1 MNLSE
6 IKKQASS
13 FLQEKYKSARLVL
26 TDATQAEILAEE
38 ATNSDVWGP
47 DAKTMTRISEAAYDM
62 DDYWRIVDV
71 LHRRLRSVYWKEWRQ
86 SYKTLVLLEFLLT
99 HGPEEMFEEF
109 HCDINVIQEL
119 GKLNYVDERGF
130 NWGACM
136 QNKSERILR
145 LLSDEKQ
152 RQDARSKALKISK
165 EIQGFGNLIVSPSSS
180 SSSTPSS
187 SKTCRSSSFGSYSL
201 DSPTWN
207 GEDDQSKQL
216 EHHIAANKISEDLE
230 QGSSEKCPFDPMLD
244 KEVQRLHLWDSPIKE
259 DGSLFESTNED
270 KEGESDDRSGGFCSR
285 LFGTA
290 NQSIRDNN
298 VIGFRSLSDVGKVT
312 KKKIDRQFSHGF

>member
-1 MNLSE
+1 MNLSK

-26 TDATQAEILAEE
+26 TGVTQAE
-38 ATNSDVWGP
+38 
-47 DAKTMTRISEAAYDM
+47 M
-62 DDYWRIVDV
+62 
-71 LHRRLRSVYWKEWRQ
+71 LRSVYWKEWRQ

-99 HGPEEMFEEF
+99 HGPEDMFEEF
-109 HCDINVIQEL
+109 HCDINVIQQL

-145 LLSDEKQ
+145 LLSDQKQ
-152 RQDARSKALKISK
+152 LQEARSKALKISK

-187 SKTCRSSSFGSYSL
+187 SKTCRTSSFSSYSL

-207 GEDDQSKQL
+207 GEDDQSKQVQD
-216 EHHIAANKISEDLE
+216 HAAADKIPEDLE
-230 QGSSEKCPFDPMLD
+230 RGSPKNCTVDPMLD
-244 KEVQRLHLWDSPIKE
+244 KEVKRLHLWDSPIE
-259 DGSLFESTNED
+259 EAGSLLEATNQD
-270 KEGESDDRSGGFCSR
+270 KEGESDDRSGGICSR

-290 NQSIRDNN
+290 NQIIRDNN
-298 VIGFRSLSDVGKVT
+298 VTGFRSLSDVGKVT
-312 KKKIDRQFSHGF
+312 KKKIDRQLSHRF